1 MAPVGNGP
9 YEIAAHAK
17 IHHFHQYENM
27 KLWDYLIPSAVMLDS
42 VS

>member
-17 IHHFHQYENM
+17 DSSF
-27 KLWDYLIPSAVMLDS
+27 PSIREYQIVGLSYTISCDA
-42 VS
+42 